1 MCLYY
6 FILSLYCKLFVFN
19 NIINTS
25 IKSYIFLNNF
35 NFEFYKC
42 YYQKDIKNNLDY
54 YTSLKIFI
62 TITHKVYIVLRYTYT
77 ECSIFIKKCE

>member
-1 MCLYY
+1 M
-6 FILSLYCKLFVFN
+6 
-19 NIINTS
+19 
-25 IKSYIFLNNF
+25 NNF

-62 TITHKVYIVLRYTYT
+62 IITHKVYIVLRYTYT